1 MAGIVV
7 KHKATGNV
15 YAISE
20 ENLDKTTET
29 KVRDLKAGESPLDF
43 PHKAQTDP
51 KPTKTTN
58 PTNPSVRNITP
69 KENK

>member
-7 KHKATGNV
+7 KHKDTGNV

-20 ENLDKTTET
+20 ENLDKNTET
-29 KVRDLKAGESPLDF
+29 KVRDLKPGESTMNF
-43 PHKAQTDP
+43 PHKAQVDA
-51 KPTKTTN
+51 KSTKTTN
-58 PTNPSVRNITP
+58 QSTQRTTP

>member
-7 KHKATGNV
+7 KHKETGNV

-20 ENLDKTTET
+20 ENIDKNTET
-29 KVRDLKAGESPLDF
+29 KVRDLKPGESPMNF
-43 PHKAQTDP
+43 PHKAQVAT
-51 KPTKTTN
+51 KNSKTTN
-58 PTNPSVRNITP
+58 HSARNTTS

>member
-7 KHKATGNV
+7 KHKHTGNV

-20 ENLDKTTET
+20 ENIDKNTET
-29 KVRDLKAGESPLDF
+29 KVRDLKPGESPRNF
-43 PHKAQTDP
+43 PHKAQVATKNP
-51 KPTKTTN
+51 KTTN
-58 PTNPSVRNITP
+58 QSTQRTTP

>member
-7 KHKATGNV
+7 KHKETGNV

-20 ENLDKTTET
+20 ENIDKNTET
-29 KVRDLKAGESPLDF
+29 KVRDLKPGESPMNF
-43 PHKAQTDP
+43 PHKAQVAA
-51 KPTKTTN
+51 KNSKTTN
-58 PTNPSVRNITP
+58 HSARNTTS